1 MTALI
6 ACDLDRT
13 LIYTRTLIAEFDSRQ
28 DDLICVEHYNGA
40 PLSFITQQARALLD
54 TLTAEALVVP
64 ATTRTIAQYERVSLS
79 DRTSPYAI
87 TSNGGNI
94 LINSAPDLDW
104 RLHMRDHIDQS
115 CSPLAEITAA
125 LRHRIDNR
133 WVHDLR
139 VAEDLFCYL
148 IVDLTALPA
157 QFVASWSHWCAQHGW
172 TVSVQGR
179 KIYTMPAVLCK
190 SAAVT
195 ELRRRLSLRA
205 GADITTVLA
214 AGDGAL
220 DAPMLRMADA
230 AIRPR
235 HGELHTIN
243 FQAPT
248 VAITTSAGIAAGE
261 EILQWMLGRIRQA
274 RLGATP

>member
-1 MTALI
+1 MTTLI

-13 LIYTRTLIAEFDSRQ
+13 LIYTRALIAEFDSRQ

-40 PLSFITQQARALLD
+40 PLSFITHQARALLD
-54 TLTAEALVVP
+54 TLTTEALVVP
-64 ATTRTIAQYERVSLS
+64 TTTRTIAQYERVRLS
-79 DRTSPYAI
+79 DRTLPYAI

-104 RLHMRDHIDQS
+104 RLHMRHHIDQS

-125 LRHRIDNR
+125 LRHRIDSR

-157 QFVASWSHWCAQHGW
+157 QFVASWAHLCAQHGW
-172 TVSVQGR
+172 TVSIQGR

-195 ELRRRLSLRA
+195 ELRRRLNPH
-205 GADITTVLA
+205 ADADNTTVLA

-243 FQAPT
+243 FQTPT
-248 VAITTSAGIAAGE
+248 VTITDSAGIAAGE

-274 RLGATP
+274 RLGTTT